1 MGKLAIMRRREL
13 DQLMRALAE
22 DQHGLL
28 ARRQLRARGVSR
40 QAVAYRLRSPDWA
53 SLTDRVLRLVGMP
66 PTDGQRAMGAV
77 LDAGEDAA
85 VSHGSAAALWGL
97 PGFRVR
103 PIHLSVAHKGRDRR
117 TALAV
122 VHRPA
127 RLPGHHLTVRSGI
140 PVTTLARTV
149 VDLAETEHR
158 ARVDLALN
166 AAVRLGMGWDAVTA
180 VVDDIGARGR
190 PGIAIIRSL
199 LEGHKGARPL
209 GSGLEGR
216 FLSIITG
223 AGLPAPRRQVDL
235 GSGDWVGRVDF
246 FYDDVGVVIEVDGAW
261 HHEGVLD
268 VRRDKRRAAALA
280 AAGFRVLPLSE
291 ELIKRSPGEVVRLVR
306 QARGQPARRTPP
318 HNDMHFVSFCGGE
331 R

>member
-1 MGKLAIMRRREL
+1 MHSRQL
-13 DQLMRALAE
+13 DQLMRILAE
-22 DQHGLL
+22 EQHGLL

-40 QAVAYRLRSPDWA
+40 QAVGYRLRSPDWE
-53 SLTDRVLRLVGMP
+53 SFTDRVLRLVGMP
-66 PTDGQRAMGAV
+66 ATGEQHAMGAV
-77 LDAGEDAA
+77 LDAGADAV

-103 PIHLSVAHKGRDRR
+103 PTHLSVARKGRDRR

-122 VHRPA
+122 VHRPML
-127 RLPGHHLTVRSGI
+127 LPDHHLTARAGI

-166 AAVRLGMGWDAVTA
+166 AAVRLGMTWDAVAA
-180 VVDDIGARGR
+180 VVDEVGTRGR
-190 PGIAIIRSL
+190 SGTSLVRSL
-199 LEGHKGARPL
+199 LAEHRGERPL

-235 GSGDWVGRVDF
+235 GAGDWVGRVDF
-246 FYDDVGVVIEVDGAW
+246 LYDDVGLVIEVDGAW
-261 HHEGVLD
+261 HHEGVLG

-280 AAGFRVLPLSE
+280 AAGFRVLPVSE
-291 ELIKRSPGEVVRLVR
+291 DLIRSSPGEVIRLVR
-306 QARGQPARRTPP
+306 EARRPPAQPTAP
-318 HNDMHFVSFCGGE
+318 HNDMVSVSHCGRE